1 MGRIK
6 QNFLK
11 RIAEGLVDE
20 YPDEFNIEFDNNKV
34 KVQEYSDIQSKS
46 MRNKI
51 AGQISRSMRQKE
63 TKVL

>member
-6 QNFLK
+6 QTFLK
-11 RIAEGLVDE
+11 RIAESLIDE
-20 YPDEFNIEFDNNKV
+20 YPDEFNTAFDNNKV

-51 AGQISRSMRQKE
+51 AGEITRSMKQKE
-63 TKVL
+63 TRVL

>member
-1 MGRIK
+1 M
-6 QNFLK
+6 
-11 RIAEGLVDE
+11 DE
-20 YPDEFNIEFDNNKV
+20 YPDEFNTEFDNNKV

-51 AGQISRSMRQKE
+51 AGQISRSMKQKE